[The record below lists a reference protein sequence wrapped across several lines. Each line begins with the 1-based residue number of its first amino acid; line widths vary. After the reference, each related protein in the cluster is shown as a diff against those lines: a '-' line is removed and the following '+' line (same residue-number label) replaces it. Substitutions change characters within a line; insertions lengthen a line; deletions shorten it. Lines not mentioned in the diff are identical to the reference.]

1 MTSESQKKT
10 SKLSNLAK
18 AREAKAKKNP
28 PKYSQYCAYVV
39 ALEEEHPFSIKNVR
53 QWIKS
58 AREHKSAAQNA
69 HRANAPGALAE
80 REKWSSYVSQLES
93 YLRTGSYISLFA
105 GDNME
110 KRVQMYCSSLAY
122 FPNGKPKRQI
132 GVYYN
137 DYRMVWTPELENEE
151 RESYQMEP
159 LEFTEKGYI
168 VVDRVKSPSNKTTKT
183 KKKRKP
189 MTEDQKKALVER
201 LRLAREAKAKK
212 NAK

>member
-69 HRANAPGALAE
+69 HRANAQEHWLKGRSGLLML
-80 REKWSSYVSQLES
+80 VS
-93 YLRTGSYISLFA
+93 
-105 GDNME
+105 
-110 KRVQMYCSSLAY
+110 
-122 FPNGKPKRQI
+122 
-132 GVYYN
+132 
-137 DYRMVWTPELENEE
+137 
-151 RESYQMEP
+151 
-159 LEFTEKGYI
+159 
-168 VVDRVKSPSNKTTKT
+168 
-183 KKKRKP
+183 
-189 MTEDQKKALVER
+189 
-201 LRLAREAKAKK
+201 
-212 NAK
+212 